1 MNFVEYFSS
10 ALSKK
15 TKVTSRN
22 VLKIGNLI
30 RLEFCRNLKNKNGNC
45 NIIGICVATT
55 SKVVKM
61 IIICKSNDSQE

>member
-30 RLEFCRNLKNKNGNC
+30 RLEFCKNLKNKNGNC
-45 NIIGICVATT
+45 NNRHMCLCSHNIKSCQDDY
-55 SKVVKM
+55 
-61 IIICKSNDSQE
+61 KSNDSQE